1 MATTKDV
8 LKSLATELELKSSR
22 LAKYARDDE
31 EVDEAILE
39 KAVMAL
45 DDACCIEIMQVIGNA
60 SARQG

>member
-1 MATTKDV
+1 V
-8 LKSLATELELKSSR
+8 LRSLASELELKSSR
-22 LAKYARDDE
+22 LTEHARDDA

>member
-1 MATTKDV
+1 M
-8 LKSLATELELKSSR
+8 LKSLASELELKSSR
-22 LAKYARDDE
+22 LAEYAKEDA

-45 DDACCIEIMQVIGNA
+45 DDACCIEVMQVIGNA

>member
-1 MATTKDV
+1 M
-8 LKSLATELELKSSR
+8 LKSLASELELKSSR
-22 LAKYARDDE
+22 LAEYAKEDA

-45 DDACCIEIMQVIGNA
+45 DDACCIEVMQVISNA